1 MATSAMDRTTSPFPA
16 ENGADTGKDDDDS
29 EPKMPQFDPGE
40 LAPFW
45 ASPHEPA
52 QLSDDAEKQ
61 LRALCDLV
69 GNKDV
74 AAQALG
80 GGAGLGGAALRPWL
94 PVPAAAQGRRLG
106 DAALCHQLQPRRQPE
121 KRPEVVRLRDQYLFE
136 LRRDHFRG
144 LTRDIPAVRFEPQNP
159 TSDSC
164 PVWPRA

>member
-74 AAQALG
+74 AARRWEVEQAWE
-80 GGAGLGGAALRPWL
+80 A
-94 PVPAAAQGRRLG
+94 RL
-106 DAALCHQLQPRRQPE
+106 
-121 KRPEVVRLRDQYLFE
+121 Y
-136 LRRDHFRG
+136 DHG
-144 LTRDIPAVRFEPQNP
+144 P
-159 TSDSC
+159 TSI
-164 PVWPRA
+164 RATARSFRPP

>member
-16 ENGADTGKDDDDS
+16 ENGADTGKDDDES

-74 AAQALG
+74 AARRWEVEQAWEARLYDHGYQYLLPRKG
-80 GGAGLGGAALRPWL
+80 GGWVMPPFATNYNRAGSQKNGQKWYGYETNIYSSYGEIISAALDPRHSGGAL
-94 PVPAAAQGRRLG
+94 
-106 DAALCHQLQPRRQPE
+106 
-121 KRPEVVRLRDQYLFE
+121 
-136 LRRDHFRG
+136 
-144 LTRDIPAVRFEPQNP
+144 
-159 TSDSC
+159 
-164 PVWPRA
+164 